1 MALAV
6 RSTWHPL
13 SNHVG
18 PQQDRG
24 HLSTARDPK
33 TPEISRRRAG
43 CLNLKPSKIGR
54 TKSGRPNPQDGWV
67 GRSRFA
73 PELLVDLVA
82 EALQPLLEPR
92 MTVERPFH
100 PSMHG
105 IAGYRHQR
113 HAQEKK

>member
-1 MALAV
+1 MGTSRGLVAV
-6 RSTWHPL
+6 EGRIAPWGPRVDPLDIGQMSSGQRLRTTRADLIRSWP
-13 SNHVG
+13 SVQEPG
-18 PQQDRG
+18 SRPQG
-24 HLSTARDPK
+24 
-33 TPEISRRRAG
+33 
-43 CLNLKPSKIGR
+43 
-54 TKSGRPNPQDGWV
+54 GWEGDSV
-67 GRSRFA
+67 PT

>member
-1 MALAV
+1 MALAL

-24 HLSTARDPK
+24 HLSTAQDPK

-43 CLNLKPSKIGR
+43 CL
-54 TKSGRPNPQDGWV
+54 NPQDGWV